1 ELIRGLCDG
10 DGVAVVAV
18 EHVIKAIAAIS
29 DEICVLHHGEVLTCG
44 APQAVLSD
52 PRVVQAYLGTRYAQ
66 RDGSS

>member
-1 ELIRGLCDG
+1 LCDG
-10 DGVAVVAV
+10 EGVTVVAV

-44 APQAVLSD
+44 TPQAVLSD

-66 RDGSS
+66 QDGSS